1 MLKHSAKSFL
11 PKALQKTFSN
21 VHFFFEERTLICLF
35 LWGSCRRFQLSF
47 SKTTAFYLLH
57 GASLNIAK
65 QSRIALCFLSPK
77 DMRAVSFGEQRASNK
92 GLRNLPYS
100 GAVICSQQ
108 ATGDNHSWDNELSSL
123 PHSGCRTVGKYKNR
137 EKNKNKKKKP
147 TLLLPASLGGGFP
160 TPEEL
165 KLKTCT
171 LTPPA

>member
-21 VHFFFEERTLICLF
+21 VHFFFFEERTLICLF

-123 PHSGCRTVGKYKNR
+123 PHSGCRTVGKCKNR
-137 EKNKNKKKKP
+137 EKNKNKKNP

-165 KLKTCT
+165 KLNTCT